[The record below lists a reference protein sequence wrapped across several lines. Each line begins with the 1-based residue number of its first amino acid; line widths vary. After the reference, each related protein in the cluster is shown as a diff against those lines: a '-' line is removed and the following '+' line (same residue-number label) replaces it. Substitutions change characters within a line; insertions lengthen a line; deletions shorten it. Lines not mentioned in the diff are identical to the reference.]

1 MYDLSE
7 LAKLI
12 FTPQNILIYLVIIN
26 LLAFFA
32 MWWDKR
38 RAQKGEWRISE
49 AGLFTLVI
57 LGGGIGGIAGMY
69 IFRHKTKKLKFTI
82 GFPTILITE
91 IILAIYFCLLFP
103 NNGNQCNNPYLL
115 FDIVFSLFFLISCC

>member
-1 MYDLSE
+1 MIDY
-7 LAKLI
+7 KLLLEAI
-12 FTPQNILIYLVIIN
+12 FTSKNILIYLLVIN
-26 LLAFFA
+26 LMAFCA

-49 AGLFTLVI
+49 AGLFTLVL

-69 IFRHKTKKLKFTI
+69 AFRHKTKKLRFTI

-91 IILAIYFCLLFP
+91 IVLAIYFLF
-103 NNGNQCNNPYLL
+103 
-115 FDIVFSLFFLISCC
+115 IR

>member
-1 MYDLSE
+1 MIDY
-7 LAKLI
+7 KLLLQAI
-12 FTPQNILIYLVIIN
+12 FTPKNIIIYLVVIN
-26 LLAFFA
+26 LLAFLA

-49 AGLFTLVI
+49 AGLFMLVL

-69 IFRHKTKKLKFTI
+69 TFRHKTKKLKFTI

-91 IILAIYFCLLFP
+91 IVLIIYF
-103 NNGNQCNNPYLL
+103 
-115 FDIVFSLFFLISCC
+115 ILIQEIWMKLK

>member
-1 MYDLSE
+1 MIDY
-7 LAKLI
+7 KLLLEAI
-12 FTPQNILIYLVIIN
+12 FTPKNILIYLLVIN
-26 LLAFFA
+26 LMAFCA

-49 AGLFTLVI
+49 AGLFTLVL

-69 IFRHKTKKLKFTI
+69 LFRHKTKKLRFTI

-91 IILAIYFCLLFP
+91 IVLAIYF
-103 NNGNQCNNPYLL
+103 
-115 FDIVFSLFFLISCC
+115 ISIR

>member
-12 FTPQNILIYLVIIN
+12 FTPQNILIYLVIVN

-49 AGLFTLVI
+49 AGLFGFVL
-57 LGGGIGGIAGMY
+57 LGGGIGRD
-69 IFRHKTKKLKFTI
+69 FRNV
-82 GFPTILITE
+82 LI
-91 IILAIYFCLLFP
+91 
-103 NNGNQCNNPYLL
+103 
-115 FDIVFSLFFLISCC
+115 